1 MRHLCL
7 RLNVVV
13 IAVKWLGQA
22 EGNGMLRAP
31 GGPLAARLK
40 LAKNGTRM
48 LFSEKNFSLSILLCP
63 T

>member
-1 MRHLCL
+1 MRHLCP
-7 RLNVVV
+7 RLNAVV

-31 GGPLAARLK
+31 GGLLAARLK
-40 LAKNGTRM
+40 SAKNGTCV
-48 LFSEKNFSLSILLCP
+48 LFSEKKFSVFHFDM